1 MLQVLLL
8 QPLLTGGGLGAGVG
22 ARWHTRLRALY
33 ASRPR
38 GRRAGGG
45 EVLRWG
51 GALLR
56 LLHPKGSEEGLAA
69 RMLGAKLAQL
79 LRVRVLLRLRW
90 RQ

>member
-1 MLQVLLL
+1 MLLVLLL
-8 QPLLTGGGLGAGVG
+8 QPLLPGGGLGAGVG

-33 ASRPR
+33 SSRAR
-38 GRRAGGG
+38 GWWHGGG
-45 EVLRWG
+45 GVLRLG
-51 GALLR
+51 DAMLR
-56 LLHPKGSEEGLAA
+56 LLHPKSSKEGLAA